1 MEAVLF
7 KKGTVVNIDT
17 KVTYNNGGGLYH

>member
-7 KKGTVVNIDT
+7 KEGTVVNIDT
-17 KVTYNNGGGLYH
+17 RVTYNNGGGLYH